1 MNRTVFTGRSVP
13 IQAVRYAIISV
24 VLQVLAFTMMGIIVN
39 AGSVLKYVSM
49 VLLVFVYMHDCYNN
63 VYENYVTFDKT
74 IIDEMIDRTTEDLRK
89 IASMPSS
96 QQANA
101 AFLVCSGTVFMS
113 LYSQFSR
120 VFRLIV

>member
-1 MNRTVFTGRSVP
+1 
-13 IQAVRYAIISV
+13 
-24 VLQVLAFTMMGIIVN
+24 MMGIIVN

-63 VYENYVTFDKT
+63 VYENYLTFNKT
-74 IIDEMIDRTTEDLRK
+74 IIDDMIDRTTDDLRK

-101 AFLVCSGTVFMS
+101 AFLVIR
-113 LYSQFSR
+113 R
-120 VFRLIV
+120 VFSGLFPLP